1 MVFSMRK
8 ASLWN
13 GQVRYWISRQGEVLE
28 RHAQEGD
35 RGALL

>member
-1 MVFSMRK
+1 MLFSKRK

-13 GQVRYWISRQGEVLE
+13 GQVGYWISRQGVVLE